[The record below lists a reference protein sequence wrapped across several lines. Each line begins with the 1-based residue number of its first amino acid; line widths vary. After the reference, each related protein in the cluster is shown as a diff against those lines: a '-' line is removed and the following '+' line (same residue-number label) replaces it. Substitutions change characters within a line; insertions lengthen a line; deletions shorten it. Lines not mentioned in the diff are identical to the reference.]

1 MKKIYVFLLSFVL
14 VMAFTACNRT
24 KNTKAPVVEPV
35 KTEVVEKKVEE
46 PAPEPPPAPVLKP
59 AEMLKEF
66 QAYAKAYGEAFNNM
80 AKDLKKYQEL
90 AKESRK
96 RVADM
101 EKIKDQLNAK
111 QKQDYQKSLD
121 IVLKVNRGGK

>member
-1 MKKIYVFLLSFVL
+1 MKKISVFLLSFVL
-14 VMAFTACNRT
+14 VIAFTACNRT
-24 KNTKAPVVEPV
+24 KNTKAPAEEPV
-35 KTEVVEKKVEE
+35 KTVVAEKVEE
-46 PAPEPPPAPVLKP
+46 PAPPPPPPAPVLSP
-59 AEMLKEF
+59 AEMLKDF
-66 QAYAKAYGEAFNNM
+66 QAYAKAYGEAFNNI

-90 AKESRK
+90 AKESQK

-101 EKIKDQLNAK
+101 EKIKDKLNAK